1 MLRFAL
7 ATTRVAAPRVRK
19 GTRLAPPSCS
29 ALRSELLQRLGG
41 GIPEAHSTGGVPTGF
56 RSIQFPLESS
66 KRPPETSP
74 SEQRRLRKAERRARR
89 GEAKRKARQLAA
101 EATVQRVAARQ
112 AILDAMSTEARAHLT
127 TSPWLP
133 TILTHAFVCTFCAS
147 PSPSPGPNQEVV
159 AFLAAER
166 QRRWRDNPRERICRV
181 EQEARVAHAFAH
193 APRVAIDL
201 SFASM
206 LSEVEQR
213 SLWRQLQVCYG
224 ANRRAAAPLS
234 LHLTS
239 LAGCPPEGIELGWPP
254 DRPPPSSAVERVR
267 ALGWTVGVHEGA
279 VTEHFDPSSVVY
291 LSPDADTVLDKLQT
305 DTVYVLGGLV
315 DRSVRRGAS
324 LSRAAQLGV
333 RTARLPLQARSCL
346 RPHLRPCPPQLPRKR
361 PLPRPPLAPT
371 STFTFTFPLAQEHAP
386 NVHNGRLPL
395 TLNAVR

>member
-7 ATTRVAAPRVRK
+7 ATTRVAAIRVRK
-19 GTRLAPPSCS
+19 GTRLSLPSCS
-29 ALRSELLQRLGG
+29 ALRCELLQRLGG
-41 GIPEAHSTGGVPTGF
+41 GIPEAHSTAGVPAGL
-56 RSIQFPLESS
+56 RSIQLPLEPSEQ
-66 KRPPETSP
+66 PPQSSP
-74 SEQRRLRKAERRARR
+74 SERRRLRKAERRARR
-89 GEAKRKARQLAA
+89 DEAKRKARLLAA
-101 EATVQRVAARQ
+101 EATALRMAARQ
-112 AILDAMSTEARAHLT
+112 ALLDAMSAEARAHLAA
-127 TSPWLP
+127 SPWLP
-133 TILTHAFVCTFCAS
+133 TFLTHAFVRALRAS
-147 PSPSPGPNQEVV
+147 PSPSPGPTQEVV

-166 QRRWRDNPRERICRV
+166 QKRWRDNPRERVCRV
-181 EQEARVAHAFAH
+181 EQEARVAHAFAR
-193 APRVAIDL
+193 ASRVAIDL
-201 SFASM
+201 SFAST

-239 LAGCPPEGIELGWPP
+239 LAGCPSEGIELGWPP

-291 LSPDADTVLDKLQT
+291 LSPDADTVLDKLQG

-333 RTARLPLQARSCL
+333 RTARLPLQVRSRL
-346 RPHLRPCPPQLPRKR
+346 RPHLRPCPPQHPRLC
-361 PLPRPPLAPT
+361 PPPRPPRAH
-371 STFTFTFPLAQEHAP
+371 TFTFTFPLAQEHAP
-386 NVHNGRLPL
+386 SVLNGRLPL